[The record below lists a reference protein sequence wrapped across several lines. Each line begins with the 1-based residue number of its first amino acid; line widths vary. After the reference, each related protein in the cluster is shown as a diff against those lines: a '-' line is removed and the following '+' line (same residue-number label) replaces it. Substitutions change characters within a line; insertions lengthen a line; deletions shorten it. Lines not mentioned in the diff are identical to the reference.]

1 MKQRIVKAKNL
12 LMLRKNEVKRYKEVL
27 KKILKANR
35 DNAESAL
42 QEYYQK
48 MREAMDDAEERC
60 KRQLKIALSE
70 QQTLVTPFMV
80 FFNILTVER
89 TR

>member
-27 KKILKANR
+27 KKTLKTNR

-42 QEYYQK
+42 EEYYQK
-48 MREAMDDAEERC
+48 MREAMDDSEQRC
-60 KRQLKIALSE
+60 KRQLKMTLSE
-70 QQTLVTPFMV
+70 QQTLVTPFIV
-80 FFNILTVER
+80 SFHLNCR
-89 TR
+89 KN